1 MNKTIDKKYKG
12 SIPVVSEVD
21 ASLFVVNSAVEL
33 WLTLDSVVVKL
44 FLATPVVVLGA
55 SKETASVSVNK
66 ILICC
71 LYLYS
76 LFMFFVFSH

>member
-66 ILICC
+66 I
-71 LYLYS
+71 
-76 LFMFFVFSH
+76 

>member
-1 MNKTIDKKYKG
+1 MTKNKG
-12 SIPVVSEVD
+12 SIPVVGEVV
-21 ASLFVVNSAVEL
+21 AGLFVVNSAVGV

-66 ILICC
+66 I
-71 LYLYS
+71 
-76 LFMFFVFSH
+76 